1 MISIFKYYYEL
12 TNFNVFYIIQSITV
26 LSFLSSVIFPS
37 FLPLPLSQ
45 LSQFCPVEATSCW
58 LCGHCDTNLLTFD
71 KFLILMLQDVSGS
84 AFKFPATD
92 MASVIFLKGHKRL
105 AKLKNAM
112 LLHIYNV
119 TLYITYQTM

>member
-1 MISIFKYYYEL
+1 
-12 TNFNVFYIIQSITV
+12 
-26 LSFLSSVIFPS
+26 
-37 FLPLPLSQ
+37 
-45 LSQFCPVEATSCW
+45 
-58 LCGHCDTNLLTFD
+58 
-71 KFLILMLQDVSGS
+71 MLQDVSGS